1 MQTEATLAALP
12 QQAYPQS
19 LLPLNFTNWQTIW
32 LRNFMVWRKLAIPSL
47 AGNLA
52 DPMIYLFG
60 LGFGLGLL
68 VGHVDGV
75 SYIAFLA
82 AGTVASSTMMSAS
95 FEAMY
100 SAFSRMHVQRTWE
113 AILYAPLTLGDVV
126 LGELLWAASK
136 SVLSGLAIMLVAG
149 ALGYASMPQALLALP
164 VIMLT
169 GFAFACLAMNMTAL
183 APNYDFFM
191 FYQTLVITPM
201 MLLSGVFFPLSQLPA
216 PIRAFT
222 NLLPLPHA
230 RQHPAAPRRAGA
242 VCRGRAVAVP
252 VAAAPAHAQ
261 VSRRQRPNKKPV
273 TKTGFLFGGNAGT
286 LTRSRPAAGAVACAD
301 HRSAL
306 RDPHWQPGC
315 CARLPGDQ
323 GKPRRYRRSRS
334 GRRSTTRRTP

>member
-1 MQTEATLAALP
+1 MSREITLATP
-12 QQAYPQS
+12 KQRTYPQP
-19 LLPLNFTNWQTIW
+19 LLPLNFTNWQTVW
-32 LRNFMVWRKLAIPSL
+32 LRNFMVWRKLAIPSM

-60 LGFGLGLL
+60 LGLGLGLL

-113 AILYAPLTLGDVV
+113 AILYAPLSLGDVV

-164 VIMLT
+164 VIVLT
-169 GFAFACLAMNMTAL
+169 GFTFACLAMNMTAL

-201 MLLSGVFFPLSQLPA
+201 MLLSGVFFPLSQLP
-216 PIRAFT
+216 PPVRAIT
-222 NLLPLPHA
+222 SVLPLPHA
-230 RQHPAAPRRAGA
+230 
-242 VCRGRAVAVP
+242 VELI
-252 VAAAPAHAQ
+252 
-261 VSRRQRPNKKPV
+261 RPLML
-273 TKTGFLFGGNAGT
+273 G
-286 LTRSRPAAGAVACAD
+286 
-301 HRSAL
+301 
-306 RDPHWQPGC
+306 
-315 CARLPGDQ
+315 
-323 GKPRRYRRSRS
+323 
-334 GRRSTTRRTP
+334 RTPDNILLHLGVLLVYAVGALWLCLWLLRRRMLK